1 MKKNSDFTLQNF
13 SKKNLGGFIHPN
25 FSERNLG
32 GFTLIELLV
41 VIGILAILA
50 GVVIVAVNPGR
61 QFALTRNTKRQAAI
75 TQILSAIQ
83 QNKVENSGNFNC
95 AVALPAAATNMG
107 SDVAGGDYD
116 IAACIVPTYI
126 VTLPFDPSTGNYTD
140 NTTYDTQYEVFQDAV
155 SGQVTVTAPDTEI

>member
-1 MKKNSDFTLQNF
+1 MKKNS
-13 SKKNLGGFIHPN
+13 
-25 FSERNLG
+25 

-95 AVALPAAATNMG
+95 ATALPAVATNM
-107 SDVAGGDYD
+107 SSVVGDYN
-116 IAACIVPTYI
+116 IASCIVPTYI
-126 VTLPFDPSTGNYTD
+126 VTLPFDPTTGSYTD
-140 NTTYDTQYEVFQDAV
+140 TTTYDTQYTVFQDAV
-155 SGQVTVTAPDTEI
+155 SGQVTVAAPDTEIPPGTVILSQTQ

>member
-1 MKKNSDFTLQNF
+1 MKKN
-13 SKKNLGGFIHPN
+13 K
-25 FSERNLG
+25 

-83 QNKVENSGNFNC
+83 QNKVEHSGNFTCVNG
-95 AVALPAAATNMG
+95 ALPAVATRMTDLTTNP
-107 SDVAGGDYD
+107 AGYN
-116 IAACIVPTYI
+116 IAECIVPTYI
-126 VTLPFDPSTGNYTD
+126 VTLPFDPKTGNYTST
-140 NTTYDTQYEVFQDAV
+140 TTYDTAYEVFQDAA
-155 SGQVTVTAPDTEI
+155 SGQVTVTAPDTEIPPGTVILSQTQ